1 MILFWLALA
10 VATLV
15 SLAALMIA
23 VRRGLALFR
32 DFKRLSRE
40 IGDELDGIARATGEI
55 ELHLQAAATSGTAL
69 DASLT
74 RLRASRAELAV
85 STAAI
90 ADVRASLDRLT
101 SFVPRSK

>member
-15 SLAALMIA
+15 SVAALVITI
-23 VRRGLALFR
+23 RRGLALFR
-32 DFKRLSRE
+32 DFKRLSNE
-40 IGDELDGIARATGEI
+40 VGEKLDGIVRASGEI
-55 ELHLQAAATSGTAL
+55 ELHLQTAATSGSAL
-69 DASLT
+69 EASLT

-90 ADVRASLDRLT
+90 ADVRASIDRVA
-101 SFVPRSK
+101 SFLPRSK

>member
-15 SLAALMIA
+15 SVTALVITI
-23 VRRGLALFR
+23 RRGLALFR
-32 DFKRLSRE
+32 DFKRLSSE
-40 IGDELDGIARATGEI
+40 VGEKLEGIERASSEI
-55 ELHLQAAATSGTAL
+55 ELHLQTAATSGSAL
-69 DASLT
+69 EASLT

-90 ADVRASLDRLT
+90 ADVRASIDRVA
-101 SFVPRSK
+101 SFLPRSK

>member
-15 SLAALMIA
+15 SVAALVITI
-23 VRRGLALFR
+23 RRGLALFR
-32 DFKRLSRE
+32 DFKRLSSE
-40 IGDELDGIARATGEI
+40 VGEKLDGIERASSEI
-55 ELHLQAAATSGTAL
+55 ELHLQTAATSGSAL
-69 DASLT
+69 EASLT

-90 ADVRASLDRLT
+90 ADVRASIDRVA
-101 SFVPRSK
+101 SFLPRSK